1 MIPNLKDKV
10 KYVVHYK
17 NLQNYLSLGIKLV
30 QIDRI
35 FSFKQ
40 SNWLKSYLGFNTEKR
55 KESTCEFDKNFFNL
69 MINCVYGKSMENIR
83 KRIKVK
89 SINDSRTYLKC
100 VNNPSFISQK
110 IFDKNFVAVHCV
122 KTVLILNK
130 PIYVGFC
137 ILELS
142 KLLMYQFYY
151 DYVLKNFN
159 AKLLFTDTDSLVYE
173 IKDNN
178 VYDQCFKN
186 TYLFDFSGYPKDLIY
201 YDSLNKKVL
210 GKMKDEFNGVKI
222 VELVGLKSKMYSIR
236 FDNTELNK
244 AKGINLKLRHKEYL
258 NVLFNKKVVRRK
270 MKRIQSKLHETGTYD
285 INKISLNCFGDKRYV
300 HDDGIN
306 TLAYFHK
313 DFVNFC
319 EH

>member
-1 MIPNLKDKV
+1 MTYAVIIHYVLKKIEISSDMLSKYCKDIADQYNIKIGGVKKLIPNLKDKV

-17 NLQNYLSLGIKLV
+17 NLQNYLSLGMKLV
-30 QIDRI
+30 QIHRI

-40 SNWLKSYLGFNTEKR
+40 SNWLKSYVGFNTEKR
-55 KESTCEFDKNFFNL
+55 KEITCEFDKNFFNL

-151 DYVLKNFN
+151 NYALKNFN

-186 TYLFDFSGYPKDLIY
+186 TYLFDFSGYPKDLVY
-201 YDSLNKKVL
+201 YDSLNKNVL
-210 GKMKDEFNGVKI
+210 GKMKD
-222 VELVGLKSKMYSIR
+222 
-236 FDNTELNK
+236 
-244 AKGINLKLRHKEYL
+244 
-258 NVLFNKKVVRRK
+258 
-270 MKRIQSKLHETGTYD
+270 
-285 INKISLNCFGDKRYV
+285 
-300 HDDGIN
+300 
-306 TLAYFHK
+306 
-313 DFVNFC
+313 
-319 EH
+319 